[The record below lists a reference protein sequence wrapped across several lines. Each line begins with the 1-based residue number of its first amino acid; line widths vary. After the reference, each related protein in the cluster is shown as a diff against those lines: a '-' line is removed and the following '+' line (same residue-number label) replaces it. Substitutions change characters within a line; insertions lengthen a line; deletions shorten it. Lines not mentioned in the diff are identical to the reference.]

1 MGEKRLISHAE
12 ELQRMYADPLPS
24 RRVIVT
30 PHSTGVSFFQSVQP
44 GREGVEG
51 GFTVAMADR
60 YSLSRVTKASIK
72 SPTSCGWYESVM

>member
-30 PHSTGVSFFQSVQP
+30 PHSTGVSFFEVCGLE
-44 GREGVEG
+44 GRVWR
-51 GFTVAMADR
+51 VASQWRWLTDA
-60 YSLSRVTKASIK
+60 ASA
-72 SPTSCGWYESVM
+72 G